1 MLCLCGLY
9 CYHTAVTAVVGKLDC
24 TINKCIEGVVAA
36 HADIL
41 AGIVNSAPLA
51 YDDVA
56 GYTSLT
62 TTNLYT

>member
-1 MLCLCGLY
+1 VLCLCGLY
-9 CYHTAVTAVVGKLDC
+9 GYHTAVTAVVGKLDC
-24 TINKCIEGVVAA
+24 TVNECIEGVVAA

>member
-1 MLCLCGLY
+1 VLCLCGLY

-24 TINKCIEGVVAA
+24 TVNECIEGMVAA